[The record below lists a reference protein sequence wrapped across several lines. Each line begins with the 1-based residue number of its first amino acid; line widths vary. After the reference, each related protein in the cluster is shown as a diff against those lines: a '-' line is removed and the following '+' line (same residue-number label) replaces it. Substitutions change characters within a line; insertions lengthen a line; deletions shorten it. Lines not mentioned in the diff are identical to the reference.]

1 MAAAYIITHW
11 LLEFGLS
18 LHLGVRGVQ
27 AANSSQMTRI
37 PVIDDW
43 IFFPQKRHLKC
54 KKKKKTSPPTK
65 LSQTFQLYNP
75 AERTRHFLSFPLNAA
90 PVPHVPLPD
99 FIASWVPSALLP
111 QASFTQG
118 RYRDVIKK
126 TNHLGSSPGNDHP
139 PTPSFFW
146 LQLLCKQGT

>member
-54 KKKKKTSPPTK
+54 KKKKTNIPYKAISDV
-65 LSQTFQLYNP
+65 
-75 AERTRHFLSFPLNAA
+75 
-90 PVPHVPLPD
+90 PV
-99 FIASWVPSALLP
+99 I
-111 QASFTQG
+111 
-118 RYRDVIKK
+118 
-126 TNHLGSSPGNDHP
+126 
-139 PTPSFFW
+139 
-146 LQLLCKQGT
+146 